1 MAGCIQVWF
10 SALQLCLRCS
20 ESCSRYLGLSMTQR
34 SCFLLN
40 ICLCLLLHFWLFL
53 FSCFKHLKLSGFI
66 SIICLGESYLLHYFH
81 LSSLF
86 SAFLKSSWVCSIP
99 QWLDFPQCL
108 FYSWLLFNF
117 ILPFH
122 SRFSKSPFFTQESPI
137 SFHQCLSIRFSV
149 TLLRGRGILHSTLND
164 PIF

>member
-1 MAGCIQVWF
+1 MLWKFLGYKLFTPNHQDFSQTLAFAITERLKSVLIGKIFFLLSECRTYFYSSNSNILASCIQVWF

-20 ESCSRYLGLSMTQR
+20 ESFCSQYLGLSMTQR

-40 ICLCLLLHFWLFL
+40 ICLCLLLHFRLFL

-99 QWLDFPQCL
+99 QWLDFP
-108 FYSWLLFNF
+108 
-117 ILPFH
+117 
-122 SRFSKSPFFTQESPI
+122 
-137 SFHQCLSIRFSV
+137 
-149 TLLRGRGILHSTLND
+149 
-164 PIF
+164 